1 MKNLFDMSGKT
12 AIITGGGGLLGVFH
26 ARALLQ
32 QNCNV
37 ELWDIDS
44 AGLKVSLSSLQEE
57 FPSQNC
63 ITRVV
68 DVSIEEDIK
77 SAVEVLRNEKIE
89 IHVLINNAAIN
100 PKVSTS
106 QKNNLARFEDFDVE
120 EWNREVSVG
129 LTGSILCCKHLGQ
142 WMVEKGNGVILNISS
157 DLSVIAPNQ
166 NIYVN
171 ANLPESEQPKKPVS
185 YSVIKTGLVGL
196 TRYLAT
202 YWAESGI
209 RVNALSPGGVLD
221 GQDSSFVSKLVN
233 LIPMGRMASPGEY
246 IGAIQFLCSDASA
259 YMTGQNIVI
268 DGGRSIW

>member
-12 AIITGGGGLLGVFH
+12 AIITGGAGLLGVFH

-32 QNCNV
+32 QNCTV
-37 ELWDIDS
+37 ELWDIDI
-44 AGLKVSLSSLQEE
+44 AGLERSLSSLREE
-57 FPSQNC
+57 FPNMNC
-63 ITRVV
+63 RIRVV

-77 SAVEVLRNEKIE
+77 SAVDVLREEKMGVDI
-89 IHVLINNAAIN
+89 LINNAAIN
-100 PKVSTS
+100 PKMSTT
-106 QKNNLARFEDFDVE
+106 QKNYLTRFEDFDVD
-120 EWNREVSVG
+120 EWNREISVG

-142 WMVEKGNGVILNISS
+142 LMVEQGKGVILNISS
-157 DLSVIAPNQ
+157 DLSVIATNQ

-171 ANLPESEQPKKPVS
+171 KSLSESKQPKKPVS

-221 GQDSSFVSKLVN
+221 RQDSDFVSNLAK
-233 LIPMGRMASPGEY
+233 LIPMGRMAAPGEY
-246 IGAIQFLCSDASA
+246 VGAIQFLCSDASA

>member
-44 AGLKVSLSSLQEE
+44 AGLKISHSSLQEE
-57 FPSQNC
+57 FPGLNC
-63 ITRVV
+63 STRVV

-77 SAVEVLRNEKIE
+77 SAVEVLRKGKIE

-100 PKVSTS
+100 PKVSKG
-106 QKNNLARFEDFDVE
+106 QKNSLARFEDFDVE

-166 NIYVN
+166 NIYLN
-171 ANLPESEQPKKPVS
+171 ENLPESEQPKKPVS
-185 YSVIKTGLVGL
+185 YSVIKTGLIGL

-202 YWAESGI
+202 YWAESRI
-209 RVNALSPGGVLD
+209 RVNALSPGGVVD
-221 GQDSSFVSKLVN
+221 GQDSSFVSNLTN

>member
-1 MKNLFDMSGKT
+1 MT
-12 AIITGGGGLLGVFH
+12 
-26 ARALLQ
+26 
-32 QNCNV
+32 
-37 ELWDIDS
+37 
-44 AGLKVSLSSLQEE
+44 
-57 FPSQNC
+57 
-63 ITRVV
+63 
-68 DVSIEEDIK
+68 
-77 SAVEVLRNEKIE
+77 
-89 IHVLINNAAIN
+89 
-100 PKVSTS
+100 
-106 QKNNLARFEDFDVE
+106 
-120 EWNREVSVG
+120 
-129 LTGSILCCKHLGQ
+129 
-142 WMVEKGNGVILNISS
+142 
-157 DLSVIAPNQ
+157 
-166 NIYVN
+166 

>member
-12 AIITGGGGLLGVFH
+12 AVITGGGGLLGIFH

-44 AGLKVSLSSLQEE
+44 AGLEISLSTLQKE
-57 FPSQNC
+57 FPNSNC
-63 ITRVV
+63 STRVV
-68 DVSIEEDIK
+68 DVSIEENIK
-77 SAVEVLRNEKIE
+77 SAVEVLRKEKFQIN
-89 IHVLINNAAIN
+89 VLINNAAIN

-106 QKNNLARFEDFDVE
+106 QKKSLARFEDFDVE

-142 WMVEKGNGVILNISS
+142 WMADNGNGVILNISS

-171 ANLPESEQPKKPVS
+171 SNLSESEQPKKPVS
-185 YSVIKTGLVGL
+185 YSVIKTGLIGL

-221 GQDSSFVSKLVN
+221 GQDSTFVSNLAN

-246 IGAIQFLCSDASA
+246 VGAVQFLCSDASA